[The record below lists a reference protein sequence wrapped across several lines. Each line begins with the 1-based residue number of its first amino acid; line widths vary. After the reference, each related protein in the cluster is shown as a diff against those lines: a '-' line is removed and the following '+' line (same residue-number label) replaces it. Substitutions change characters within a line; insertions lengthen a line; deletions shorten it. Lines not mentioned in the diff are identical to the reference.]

1 MSLTGIEVGD
11 GRTRIRHGLLRAQ
24 QLPGRHGWTRIGLVA
39 TEALLLGGD
48 AVELEVT
55 LDHGARLE
63 LFEVPGTVAYHGRGR
78 RAAWQTRITLAAGS
92 RLRCR
97 GEPFVVADGAD
108 VDRSLDLDLEPS
120 ASAVLREIVVFG
132 RSGEQGGRL
141 RNRTCLRVSGE
152 PVLLEDQ
159 CLDGPTRNLPGIL
172 GDHRVVDTVIMLGD
186 LQVPLAPRR
195 STSFSLAGGHGA
207 LIRHLGHQ
215 AADSPIPDLYA
226 SLTREA

>member
-1 MSLTGIEVGD
+1 LSLTGIEVGD
-11 GRTRIRHGLLRAQ
+11 GRTRTRHGLLRAQ
-24 QLPGRHGWTRIGLVA
+24 QLPSRHGWTRIGLVA

-48 AVELEVT
+48 TVELEVT

-63 LFEVPGTVAYHGRGR
+63 LFEVAGTVAYHGRGR
-78 RAAWQTRITLAAGS
+78 PSAWRARISLAAGS

-132 RSGEQGGRL
+132 RSGEEGGRL

-159 CLDGPTRNLPGIL
+159 CLDGPTRILPGIL
-172 GDHRVVDTVIMLGD
+172 GDHRVIDTVIALGQS
-186 LQVPLAPRR
+186 QVPQVPPNSA
-195 STSFSLAGGHGA
+195 SFSLLGGHGT
-207 LIRHLGHQ
+207 LVRYLGPQ
-215 AADSPIPDLYA
+215 AADSPIPELYA
-226 SLTREA
+226 SVTSDD

>member
-1 MSLTGIEVGD
+1 LSLTGIEVGD
-11 GRTRIRHGLLRAQ
+11 GRTRTRHGLLRAQ
-24 QLPGRHGWTRIGLVA
+24 QLPGGHGWTRIGLVA

-48 AVELEVT
+48 TVELEVT

-63 LFEVPGTVAYHGRGR
+63 LFEVAGTVAYHGRGR
-78 RAAWQTRITLAAGS
+78 RAAWQVRVRLAAGA

-108 VDRSLDLDLEPS
+108 VERSLDLDLAPA

-159 CLDGPTRNLPGIL
+159 CLDGPTRILPGIL
-172 GDHRVVDTVIMLGD
+172 GDHRVIDTVTMLGD
-186 LQVPLAPRR
+186 FQMPLAPPR

-215 AADSPIPDLYA
+215 VAESPIPDLYA